1 MIACA
6 MCLQQATEGRL
17 TSAAGIPDHLCV
29 KVRLDS
35 KCGWM
40 KKLCIWISGGGGGWL
55 GETFSWL

>member
-40 KKLCIWISGGGGGWL
+40 KKIVHLDIWGGGGWL